1 MDVVYVLLIA
11 YVVPRFYLGIQL
23 CILLKMKGQ
32 GHWGKTDTVSDGA
45 SQGYKWPTGPF
56 ILFWYQK
63 SVTK

>member
-45 SQGYKWPTGPF
+45 SQGYK
-56 ILFWYQK
+56 
-63 SVTK
+63 